1 MEEQVTQLKNDKEA
15 MIKKIQEQTV
25 YLNSQKAE
33 CKTKFNA
40 EKRKLEEE
48 NHRLQADANAT

>member
-40 EKRKLEEE
+40 EKRKL
-48 NHRLQADANAT
+48 

>member
-1 MEEQVTQLKNDKEA
+1 MEQQVTSLKNDKES
-15 MIKKIQEQTV
+15 MVKKIREQTV
-25 YLNSQKAE
+25 YIGSQKAE

-48 NHRLQADANAT
+48 NRRLQANAKAT

>member
-1 MEEQVTQLKNDKEA
+1 MEEQVTTLKNDKEA
-15 MIKKIQEQTV
+15 MVKKIREQTV
-25 YLNSQKAE
+25 YIGSQKAE

-48 NHRLQADANAT
+48 NRRLQANAKAT

>member
-1 MEEQVTQLKNDKEA
+1 MV
-15 MIKKIQEQTV
+15 KKIREQTV
-25 YLNSQKAE
+25 YIGAQKAE

-48 NHRLQADANAT
+48 NRRLQANAKATQAQKDALLRR